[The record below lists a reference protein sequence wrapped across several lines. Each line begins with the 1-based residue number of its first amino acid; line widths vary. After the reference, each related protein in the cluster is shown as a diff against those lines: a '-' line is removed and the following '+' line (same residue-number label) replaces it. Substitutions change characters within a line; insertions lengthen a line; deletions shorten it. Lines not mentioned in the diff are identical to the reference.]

1 MKIKTN
7 NRPLDQAIQ
16 HYHRAVD
23 KLTGRKADS
32 GQLFENLIRDVVHS
46 IPKLCWSVG
55 DDDQFQAKIGD
66 HVSPNVQVD
75 AHIRCEETEEL
86 VACVESKT
94 YIDLSM
100 LKRALMD
107 FAIIA
112 ECEQCTKDTKFI
124 IFAGQKTISEVNLNF
139 WRAWFEKQTGRTF
152 HLFVVN
158 EHKNRSSYSRIDKK
172 KFSLDRP
179 ELRRFRNLL
188 TPQKNLPHWLVE
200 SKKQLSLF

>member
-1 MKIKTN
+1 
-7 NRPLDQAIQ
+7 
-16 HYHRAVD
+16 
-23 KLTGRKADS
+23 
-32 GQLFENLIRDVVHS
+32 
-46 IPKLCWSVG
+46 
-55 DDDQFQAKIGD
+55 
-66 HVSPNVQVD
+66 
-75 AHIRCEETEEL
+75 
-86 VACVESKT
+86 
-94 YIDLSM
+94 
-100 LKRALMD
+100 MD

-124 IFAGQKTISEVNLNF
+124 IFAGQKTLSEVNLNF

-158 EHKNRSSYSRIDKK
+158 EHKNRSPYSRIDKK

-188 TPQKNLPHWLVE
+188 TSQKNLPHWLIE